1 MPKYK
6 VVIHYEG
13 ALDYFVQAEN
23 SEQAERI
30 ALSYAQSEDND
41 FFAGNLA
48 DMFIADCYETR

>member
-13 ALDYFVQAEN
+13 GLDYFVQAEN

-30 ALSYAQSEDND
+30 ALSYAQSEDNN
-41 FFAGNLA
+41 FFTENLA